1 MRELIELIK
10 IEFSQYGYCFFKI
23 QLPLKLMQW
32 ASYIDSSAMAIAD
45 KPYEKIYYDTTR
57 SREDLDINYQ

>member
-1 MRELIELIK
+1 M
-10 IEFSQYGYCFFKI
+10 EFSQYGYCFFKL
-23 QLPLKLMQW
+23 QLRIKLMQW

-57 SREDLDINYQ
+57 SREDLDINY